1 MLTLSPIP
9 VLEDNYVWVL
19 EQAGVASAAV
29 VDPGDGVAALAAL
42 DRRDLDP
49 CAVLLT
55 HHHADHV
62 GGVDEIIER
71 HEIAVHGP
79 ALESIQGVNHPV
91 SDAHVVRVAEI
102 DLELTVIEVPG
113 HTAGHVAYLG
123 PGFVL
128 TGDTLFTGGCGRV
141 FEGTPSQMYGSL
153 QRLAELPPSTGV
165 YCAHE
170 YTVANLRFAGQVEPH
185 NQALQRRLAAAEKL
199 RTLDQS
205 TVPSTIG
212 EELQTNPFLRCHV
225 PEVKAAAEANVGTRL
240 SDEVEVFAAVRAWK
254 DGWRG

>member
-42 DRRDLDP
+42 DRRELDP

-71 HEIAVHGP
+71 HEIAVYGP
-79 ALESIQGVNHPV
+79 ALEAIQGVNHPV
-91 SDAHVVRVAEI
+91 SDAHVVRITEI
-102 DLELTVIEVPG
+102 DVELTVIEVPG

-123 PGFVL
+123 PGFAL

-170 YTVANLRFAGQVEPH
+170 YTVANLRFARQVEPH
-185 NQALQRRLAAAEKL
+185 NQAVQRRLAAAEEL

-212 EELQTNPFLRCHV
+212 EELQTNPFLRCRV